1 MRPSKISEASVA
13 SRLVRLEIENFE
25 LIERATLEFAAGF
38 TACSGETGSG
48 KSMLL
53 GSLAFVLGERASPDV
68 VRRGASRAR
77 VTLEVDADAAL
88 RTRLDAEGFEL
99 ESNEAAILVREMN
112 AAGKSSARVN
122 GRLATAAQ
130 LRVLGDALVE
140 QIGQHEQQRLLSG
153 AYQLDL
159 LDAFAGP
166 NAFVERSEVS
176 AVYEHVRALES
187 ELAARESDAGRA
199 LAELEFA
206 RFAAGEIAR
215 VAPTLG
221 EDDTLRERRDYLANV
236 ERIAATLDGAHAAL
250 AGADGSAVETLG
262 AAASAVA
269 SLARYS
275 PVLESLAVTLAAL
288 QSDATEAAVELARE
302 RDAAEFE
309 PEELERATAR
319 LDELEGLKKKYGG
332 TLTAVVAARERYEA
346 AIETESTR
354 DERDAGLRAELAAAR
369 ETLRATCGT
378 LRALRTAAARDLERA
393 ASAELAALAMPA
405 ARFEVVLEP
414 LDAPGPSGSERAY
427 FALSPN
433 PGEPVRP
440 IARAAS
446 GGELSRVL
454 LALVASLAERRDPTA
469 LVFDEIDAGIGGAAA
484 GAVGIRLGALA
495 RTNQVVCVTHLAQI
509 ASWADRH
516 YTLRKRSRG
525 DETIVELVLLDGAQ
539 DVLEEIARMLSGSA
553 AGVALEHAGA
563 LVKDAR
569 ARKRVR
575 T

>member
-1 MRPSKISEASVA
+1 MRPSKTSEAA
-13 SRLVRLEIENFE
+13 APSRLVRLEIENFE

-53 GSLAFVLGERASPDV
+53 GSLAFVLGERASADV
-68 VRRGASRAR
+68 VRRGATRAR

-88 RTRLDAEGFEL
+88 RAALDAEGFEL
-99 ESNEAAILVREMN
+99 EANEAAILVREMN

-140 QIGQHEQQRLLSG
+140 QIGQHEQQRLLSA
-153 AYQLDL
+153 AYQLDV
-159 LDAFAGP
+159 LDAFAG
-166 NAFVERSEVS
+166 AGALAERAAVS
-176 AVYEHVRALES
+176 AAYEHARALES
-187 ELAARESDAGRA
+187 ALAARERDAGRA

-221 EDDTLRERRDYLANV
+221 EDDALRERRDYLANV
-236 ERIAATLDGAHAAL
+236 ERIASALAGAHAAL

-262 AAASAVA
+262 TAASAVA
-269 SLARYS
+269 GLARFS
-275 PVLESLAVTLAAL
+275 PVLESLAATLAAL

-332 TLTAVVAARERYEA
+332 TLTAVIAARERYEA

-354 DERDAGLRAELAAAR
+354 DERDAELRAELAAAR
-369 ETLRATCGT
+369 ETLRARCEA
-378 LRALRTAAARDLERA
+378 LRALRTGAARELERA
-393 ASAELAALAMPA
+393 ASAELAGLAMPA

-414 LDAPGPSGSERAY
+414 LDAPGPNGSERAY

-454 LALVASLAERRDPTA
+454 LALVASLAERRDPSA

-516 YTLRKRSRG
+516 YTLRKRNRG

-563 LVKDAR
+563 LVNDAR

-575 T
+575 G

>member
-1 MRPSKISEASVA
+1 MRPSKISETSVP

-25 LIERATLEFAAGF
+25 LIERATLEFAVGF

-53 GSLAFVLGERASPDV
+53 GSLAFVLGDRASADV
-68 VRRGASRAR
+68 VRRGATRAR

-88 RTRLDAEGFEL
+88 RARLDAEGFEL
-99 ESNEAAILVREMN
+99 EANEAAILAREMN
-112 AAGKSSARVN
+112 ANGKSSARVN

-140 QIGQHEQQRLLSG
+140 QIGQHEQQRLLSA

-166 NAFVERSEVS
+166 SALAERAGVS
-176 AVYEHVRALES
+176 AAYERARALEA

-206 RFAAGEIAR
+206 RFAASEIAKI
-215 VAPTLG
+215 APTLG
-221 EDDTLRERRDYLANV
+221 EDETLRERRDYLANV
-236 ERIAATLDGAHAAL
+236 ERIAAALDGAHAAL
-250 AGADGSAVETLG
+250 VGGDGSAVETLG
-262 AAASAVA
+262 AAAAA
-269 SLARYS
+269 LAGLARFS
-275 PVLESLAVTLAAL
+275 PVLESLAATLAAL
-288 QSDATEAAVELARE
+288 QSDATEAAVALARE

-309 PEELERATAR
+309 PAELERATAR

-332 TLTAVVAARERYEA
+332 TLAAVIAARERYEA

-354 DERDAGLRAELAAAR
+354 DERDAEVRAELVVAR
-369 ETLRATCGT
+369 ETLRTACET
-378 LRALRTAAARDLERA
+378 LRALRTGAARELERA
-393 ASAELAALAMPA
+393 ASAELASLAMPA

-414 LDAPGPSGSERAY
+414 LEAPGPSGSERAY

-446 GGELSRVL
+446 GGELSREL

-484 GAVGIRLGALA
+484 GAGGIRLGALA

-516 YTLRKRSRG
+516 YTLRKRNRD

-563 LVKDAR
+563 LVDDAR

>member
-1 MRPSKISEASVA
+1 MRPSKTSEASA
-13 SRLVRLEIENFE
+13 PSRLVRLEIENFE

-53 GSLAFVLGERASPDV
+53 GSLAFVLGERASADV
-68 VRRGASRAR
+68 VRRGAARAR

-88 RTRLDAEGFEL
+88 RARLDAEGFEL
-99 ESNEAAILVREMN
+99 EPNEAAILVREMN
-112 AAGKSSARVN
+112 ATGKSSARVN

-130 LRVLGDALVE
+130 LRALGDALVE
-140 QIGQHEQQRLLSG
+140 QIGQHEQQRLLSA

-159 LDAFAGP
+159 LDAFAG
-166 NAFVERSEVS
+166 AEALAERAAVSE
-176 AVYEHVRALES
+176 AYEHVRALES
-187 ELAARESDAGRA
+187 ELVSRESDAGRA

-206 RFAAGEIAR
+206 RFAASEIAR

-236 ERIAATLDGAHAAL
+236 ERIASALAGAHAAL

-269 SLARYS
+269 GLARFS
-275 PVLESLAVTLAAL
+275 PVLESLAATLAAL
-288 QSDATEAAVELARE
+288 QSDATEAAAELARE

-319 LDELEGLKKKYGG
+319 LDELEALKKKYGG
-332 TLTAVVAARERYEA
+332 TIAAVIAARERYEA

-354 DERDAGLRAELAAAR
+354 DERDADLRAELATARAA
-369 ETLRATCGT
+369 LRAACET
-378 LRALRTAAARDLERA
+378 LRALRTGAARELERA
-393 ASAELAALAMPA
+393 ASTELAGLAMPA

-454 LALVASLAERRDPTA
+454 LALVASLAERRDPSA

-495 RTNQVVCVTHLAQI
+495 RANQVVCVTHLAQI

-516 YTLRKRSRG
+516 YALRKRNRG
-525 DETIVELVLLDGAQ
+525 DETIVELVLLEGAQ

-563 LVKDAR
+563 LVNDAR
-569 ARKRVR
+569 ARKRVAR
-575 T
+575 